1 MFEKEITELFSIRD
15 ETLNIV
21 QETRSILPA
30 TSLDLGLTALEEEY
44 SFPEQLET
52 DNTDNLL
59 YINDIYL
66 NLLHFSV
73 IFIFLIVFFKL
84 AKFDNP

>member
-15 ETLNIV
+15 ETLDIV
-21 QETRSILPA
+21 QETRSTLPA
-30 TSLDLGLTALEEEY
+30 TSLDLGLTASEEEY
-44 SFPEQLET
+44 SFPELLET
-52 DNTDNLL
+52 DNADNLL

-73 IFIFLIVFFKL
+73 KFLFLIVFLKL
-84 AKFDNP
+84 AKFNNP